1 MWFDGLT
8 YITLSWIPHGVECLD
23 LEFTFAVRGRNIES
37 EFSSKP
43 LGTGNLTDAAMLIP
57 LTIDFHLATLPGVED
72 VAIPSTMVFYGVS
85 KFSAM
90 MQVDVSK

>member
-1 MWFDGLT
+1 
-8 YITLSWIPHGVECLD
+8 
-23 LEFTFAVRGRNIES
+23 
-37 EFSSKP
+37 
-43 LGTGNLTDAAMLIP
+43 MLIP

-72 VAIPSTMVFYGVS
+72 VAITSTMMFYGVS